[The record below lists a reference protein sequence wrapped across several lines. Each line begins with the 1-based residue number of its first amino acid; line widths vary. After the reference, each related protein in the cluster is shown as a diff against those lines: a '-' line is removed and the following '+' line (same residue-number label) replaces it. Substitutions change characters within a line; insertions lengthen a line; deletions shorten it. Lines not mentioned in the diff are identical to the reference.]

1 MENLKEFSE
10 FFNESLV
17 DKTSELYGSFRELQ
31 FASKYNNIKGF
42 RVEKKKVSGNDIY
55 GVTVSFGGNGSSVEM
70 YVTCLKWKKYSH
82 SGYDENTFEIRFP
95 DESSINIDYVIA
107 ELDRQLPPDMQ
118 WAKDMFSAETRNDKV
133 TSKKEQFKKELYD
146 NIVNLF
152 KAFDLTWA
160 YANKC
165 VLKWI
170 EAYKITGVQ
179 FEVIPE
185 RRISLETSKY
195 LVRVQQNN
203 TNRFNYIG
211 DINKQEF
218 TDKVNSLNLNEG
230 IGWDDD
236 EEVCV
241 AYNSEYFAY
250 CDRETGVI
258 FEKLNIK

>member
-1 MENLKEFSE
+1 MENLKKFSE
-10 FFNESLV
+10 FFNESLA
-17 DKTSELYGSFRELQ
+17 DKASELYESFRELQ
-31 FASKYNNIKGF
+31 FANKHNGIKNF

-55 GVTVSFGGNGSSVEM
+55 GVVVSFDGNGSPAEM
-70 YVTCLKWKKYSH
+70 YVTCQKWKKHSH

-95 DESSINIDYVIA
+95 DESSINIDYVRA
-107 ELDRQLPPDMQ
+107 ELDKQLLPDMQ
-118 WAKDMFSAETRNDKV
+118 WVKDMFSTETRNDNV
-133 TSKKEQFKKELYD
+133 SSKKEQFKKELYD

-152 KAFDLTWA
+152 KVFDLTWT
-160 YANKC
+160 YASKC
-165 VLKWI
+165 AWKWI
-170 EAYKITGVQ
+170 EAYNITGVQ

-185 RRISLETSKY
+185 RRISLETSKH

-218 TDKVNSLNLNEG
+218 TDKVNGLNLDEG

-236 EEVCV
+236 EEVCI

-258 FEKLNIK
+258 FKKLNLK